1 MTSVNEMAENVLENL
16 RTESMASPL
25 ALKAAKKEL
34 RTSMKQKL
42 SKLTTDSISD
52 QSRYSDMTL
61 CYYH

>member
-1 MTSVNEMAENVLENL
+1 MAGNIQEDSKAEN
-16 RTESMASPL
+16 MASLL

-42 SKLTTDSISD
+42 SNLTTESING
-52 QSRYSDMTL
+52 QSRYSRMTL